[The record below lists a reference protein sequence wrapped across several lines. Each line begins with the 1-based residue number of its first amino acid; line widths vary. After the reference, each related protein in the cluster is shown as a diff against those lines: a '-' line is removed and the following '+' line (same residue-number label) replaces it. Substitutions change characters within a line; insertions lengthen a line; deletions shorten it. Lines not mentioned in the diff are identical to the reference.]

1 MAFTKSDLCNMSLSN
16 LGLANVVVDVDN
28 PTNRTETIFNQYY
41 DLVLTKALRR
51 ERPQFATYD
60 DSLVPEV
67 WADGSL
73 HFMVPSYALEILRV
87 NGYDQGWTVEHGE
100 IIFLSGIPM
109 TADGFIQVKYIRKIE
124 DIGLWTPEFFDLM
137 AWELAGYCAGK
148 LTQDVNALQLA
159 ATATQGARKEY
170 QTANLR
176 SAKPR
181 LKTQGMF
188 NKVWRR

>member
-60 DSLVPEV
+60 DNLVPEI

-109 TADGFIQVKYIRKIE
+109 TAEGFIQVKYIRKID

-159 ATATQGARKEY
+159 ATASQGARKEY

>member
-148 LTQDVNALQLA
+148 LTQDANALQLA
-159 ATATQGARKEY
+159 ATASQGARKEY

>member
-109 TADGFIQVKYIRKIE
+109 TAEGFIQVKYIRKIE

-159 ATATQGARKEY
+159 ATASQGARKEY

>member
-41 DLVLTKALRR
+41 ELVLKKALRR

-60 DSLVPEV
+60 DSIVPEV

-73 HFMVPSYALEILRV
+73 HYMMPSYALEILSV
-87 NGYDQGWTVEHGE
+87 NGADQGWNIEHGE
-100 IIFLSGIPM
+100 IMFHSHIP
-109 TADGFIQVKYIRKIE
+109 ASKDNIVSIKYIRHID

-137 AWELAGYCAGK
+137 TWELAGYCAGK
-148 LTQDVNALQLA
+148 LTQDMNMLQLA

>member
-60 DSLVPEV
+60 DSLVPQV

-148 LTQDVNALQLA
+148 LTQDANALQLA
-159 ATATQGARKEY
+159 ATASQGARKEY

>member
-16 LGLANVVVDVDN
+16 LGLANVVVDIDS
-28 PTNRTETIFNQYY
+28 PDNRTEKIFHQYY
-41 DLVLTKALRR
+41 DLVLRKALRR

-60 DSLVPEV
+60 ETIVPQV
-67 WADGSL
+67 FSDGSL
-73 HFMVPSYALEILRV
+73 HYMVPSYALEILSV
-87 NGYDQGWTVEHGE
+87 NGADQGWNIEHGE
-100 IIFLSGIPM
+100 IMFLNNRVLNQDAFVTI
-109 TADGFIQVKYIRKIE
+109 KYIRYIE

-137 AWELAGYCAGK
+137 TWEVAGYCAGK
-148 LTQDVNALQLA
+148 LTQDMNMLQLA

>member
-28 PTNRTETIFNQYY
+28 PTNRTEETFNQYY

-60 DSLVPEV
+60 DNLVPEV

-109 TADGFIQVKYIRKIE
+109 TAEGFIQVKYIRKID

-148 LTQDVNALQLA
+148 LTQDANALQLA
-159 ATATQGARKEY
+159 ATASQGARKEY

>member
-109 TADGFIQVKYIRKIE
+109 TAEGFIQVKYIRKIE

-148 LTQDVNALQLA
+148 LTQDANALQLA
-159 ATATQGARKEY
+159 ATASQGARKEY

>member
-60 DSLVPEV
+60 DNIVPEV
-67 WADGSL
+67 WADGSR
-73 HFMVPSYALEILRV
+73 HYMVPSYALEVLRV
-87 NGYDQGWTVEHGE
+87 NGFDQGWCVEHGE
-100 IIFLSGIPM
+100 IMFLSGMPM
-109 TADGFIQVKYIRKIE
+109 NQDGIITIKYIRKID

-159 ATATQGARKEY
+159 ATASQGARKEY

>member
-28 PTNRTETIFNQYY
+28 PTNRTEETFNQYY

-109 TADGFIQVKYIRKIE
+109 TAEGFIQVKYIRKIE

-148 LTQDVNALQLA
+148 LTQDANALQLA
-159 ATATQGARKEY
+159 ATASQGARKEY

>member
-28 PTNRTETIFNQYY
+28 PTNRTEETFNQYY

-60 DSLVPEV
+60 DNLVPEV

-109 TADGFIQVKYIRKIE
+109 TAEGFIQIKYIRKID

-148 LTQDVNALQLA
+148 LTQDANALQLA
-159 ATATQGARKEY
+159 ATASQGARKEY